1 MYIINTIYYIINS
14 FSFVMFFLRWGGGGL
29 YQCFFLEKNVL
40 EEKWGWISLA
50 VFVNKDQLF
59 VGAKSLTNKEKARQ
73 PNILIDKQT
82 KLMAIRQTKRRK
94 YTL

>member
-1 MYIINTIYYIINS
+1 MIIFAFNNCFLKQGLTIRRREVI
-14 FSFVMFFLRWGGGGL
+14 
-29 YQCFFLEKNVL
+29 E
-40 EEKWGWISLA
+40 
-50 VFVNKDQLF
+50 
-59 VGAKSLTNKEKARQ
+59 NKEKARQ